1 MKNTS
6 KFKFQTK
13 SETLKFLKKR
23 VKESK
28 IENIFDFTIEDWN
41 HDKVKILQIIRV
53 KFNSKIIVR
62 SSAEGEDSIEKSEAG
77 SYESILNVDSNSKKD
92 VQKAISMVIQS
103 YELQGNKY
111 DEFKKKYGSCHEKP
125 VIPKTWNMKYDN
137 CNKTDGKIIF
147 SGPIDNII
155 EVMNSINYFYQGF
168 NYTIT

>member
-1 MKNTS
+1 MDRI
-6 KFKFQTK
+6 
-13 SETLKFLKKR
+13 KKYLTDEQIKKYYN
-23 VKESK
+23 VKKYSR
-28 IENIFDFTIEDWN
+28 IEGYVEI
-41 HDKVKILQIIRV
+41 KV
-53 KFNSKIIVR
+53 
-62 SSAEGEDSIEKSEAG
+62 
-77 SYESILNVDSNSKKD
+77 Y
-92 VQKAISMVIQS
+92 